1 MVGIGSFLGWWAS
14 RYGQRV
20 IQLPAGWPPL
30 FSFEWWSGIGTG
42 LLSFT
47 AAALIG
53 ATTVTVAI
61 RSHLL
66 AQQVA
71 ATAAEQSKSARE
83 ERYRDHLWIAV
94 ESAITSIVE
103 YGNAVE
109 QRGVMG
115 ATERQMHAAAQARLV
130 LVDATAQGEDKGPT
144 RAAYEVF
151 HEVGHHPIYR
161 VRQNV
166 AGLIAG
172 ALAQTLAR
180 QAPPSDVESIIRG
193 FIEAEEDEY
202 KPS

>member
-1 MVGIGSFLGWWAS
+1 MSPSRVWLVS
-14 RYGQRV
+14 RYGQRM
-20 IQLPAGWPPL
+20 IHLPAGWPPL

-47 AAALIG
+47 AAVLIG
-53 ATTVTVAI
+53 ATTATVAI

-66 AQQVA
+66 AQRVA
-71 ATAAEQSKSARE
+71 KAAEEQSESARE
-83 ERYRDHLWIAV
+83 ERYRDQLWVAV

-109 QRGVMG
+109 QRGAMRG
-115 ATERQMHAAAQARLV
+115 TERQLHAAATARLV
-130 LVDATAQGEDKGPT
+130 LVDATARGEDKRPT

-151 HEVGHHPIYR
+151 HEVGHHPMYR

-180 QAPPSDVESIIRG
+180 QLSPSSIESNIRG
-193 FIEAEEDEY
+193 LIEAEEDEY